1 MQKNLNSAQPALLS
15 ALRIALGLVIFSYG
29 MAKIFHFHAGNFTPP
44 TGSLPWIAGLFELI
58 CGFLFLVGFQTR
70 IAAFLLSGL
79 MASAYFIS
87 HFPKSFFP
95 VENGGGA
102 AAVYCFVFLYFVAAG
117 AGPFSVDAK
126 ISGSSVVKAA

>member
-1 MQKNLNSAQPALLS
+1 MYNRLSSAQPPLLS
-15 ALRIALGLVIFSYG
+15 ALRIALGLIIFSYG
-29 MAKIFHFHAGNFTPP
+29 MAKIFHFQAGNFTPP
-44 TGSLPWIAGLFELI
+44 VGSLPWMAGLLELTL
-58 CGFLFLVGFQTR
+58 GFLFLIGFQTR
-70 IAAFLLSGL
+70 IAAFVLSGL

-117 AGPFSVDAK
+117 AGPFSLDAK
-126 ISGSSVVKAA
+126 LSNAGAAKIA

>member
-1 MQKNLNSAQPALLS
+1 MQNNLNSAQPAFLS
-15 ALRIALGLVIFSYG
+15 ALRIALGLVIFSFG
-29 MAKIFHFHAGNFTPP
+29 MAKIFHFQAGNFTPP
-44 TGSLPWIAGLFELI
+44 TGSLPWIAGLIELTM
-58 CGFLFLVGFQTR
+58 GFLFLVGFQTR

-117 AGPFSVDAK
+117 AGPFSLDARL
-126 ISGSSVVKAA
+126 SGNRALKAA